1 MSLARVVVI
10 EDDPFTR
17 TMLTAA
23 LEAGDIRV
31 SASGSLARVAME
43 AQVKEQIDVAILD
56 LDLGVGPTGIDIAY
70 ALREVD
76 SAIGIV
82 LLTSFSDPRLSPA
95 QGIALP
101 RGTRYLTKSKID
113 NMAIVLTVVLQ
124 AKFSPLE
131 VHVQSSP
138 ETLAITGQQVAALKL
153 VAGGA
158 TNSEIARQLDITEK
172 AVEHLI
178 ARLNENLGLDKSSS
192 TNSRVQ
198 LVRKFSDLTGGQ
210 LP

>member
-31 SASGSLARVAME
+31 SASGALARVAME
-43 AQVKEQIDVAILD
+43 AQAKEKIDVAILD

-76 SAIGIV
+76 RAIGIV

-131 VHVQSSP
+131 IHVKSSP
-138 ETLAITGQQVAALKL
+138 ETLAITSQQVAALKL

>member
-1 MSLARVVVI
+1 MSLATVVVI

-23 LEAGDIRV
+23 LESGVIRV
-31 SASGSLARVAME
+31 SASGAFARVAMA
-43 AQVKEQIDVAILD
+43 AQAKEKIDVAILD

-76 SAIGIV
+76 STIGIV

-113 NMAIVLTVVLQ
+113 NMATVLTVVLQ

-131 VHVQSSP
+131 VRVKRAP
-138 ETLAITGQQVAALKL
+138 EILAITGQQVAVLKL

-178 ARLNENLGLDKSSS
+178 ARLNENLGLDKSSA

>member
-10 EDDPFTR
+10 ENDPFTR
-17 TMLTAA
+17 TMLTVA

-31 SASGSLARVAME
+31 SASGALARVAME
-43 AQVKEQIDVAILD
+43 AQAKEKIDVAILD

-76 SAIGIV
+76 RAIGIV

-131 VHVQSSP
+131 IHVKSSP
-138 ETLAITGQQVAALKL
+138 ETLAITSQQVAALKL

-198 LVRKFSDLTGGQ
+198 LVRKFADLTGGQ

>member
-17 TMLTAA
+17 TILTAA

-31 SASGSLARVAME
+31 SASGASARVAME
-43 AQVKEQIDVAILD
+43 AQAKETIDVAILD
-56 LDLGVGPTGIDIAY
+56 LDLGVGPTGIDIAF

-101 RGTRYLTKSKID
+101 RGARYLTKSKID
-113 NMAIVLTVVLQ
+113 TMATVLTLVLQ
-124 AKFSPLE
+124 AKFSPLAFHVTSAPE
-131 VHVQSSP
+131 V
-138 ETLAITGQQVAALKL
+138 LAITGQQVAALKL

-178 ARLNENLGLDKSSS
+178 ARLNENLGLDKSNS

>member
-1 MSLARVVVI
+1 
-10 EDDPFTR
+10 
-17 TMLTAA
+17 
-23 LEAGDIRV
+23 
-31 SASGSLARVAME
+31 ME
-43 AQVKEQIDVAILD
+43 AQAKEKIDVAILD

-76 SAIGIV
+76 RAIGIV

-131 VHVQSSP
+131 IHVKSSP
-138 ETLAITGQQVAALKL
+138 ETLAITSQQVAALKL

-198 LVRKFSDLTGGQ
+198 LVRKFADLTGGQ